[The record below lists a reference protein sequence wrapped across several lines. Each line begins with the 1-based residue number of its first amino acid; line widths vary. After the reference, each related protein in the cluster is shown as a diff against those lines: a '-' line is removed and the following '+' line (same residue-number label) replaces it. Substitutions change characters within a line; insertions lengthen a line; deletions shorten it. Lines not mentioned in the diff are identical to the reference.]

1 MATQNG
7 TKIEQSSFEQ
17 TKRPSKAEATI
28 EARNFVFTNSYA
40 TMNTIHQQG
49 QFEGFPTGQV
59 EYYADTNSDDAS
71 LLMIRVDMSSSF
83 NNIKAGSPLSLSIR
97 TGDSPNAHAPE
108 QMASSKMCSMA
119 EFKAPSLRKKRSHS
133 ISSCIRMPLHGS
145 PENQDG
151 ILPIGLSSCL
161 KEYTT
166 LEDLGTSILLALWQL
181 TSTQKRLLFPQIP
194 QSKTQSSRYYA
205 MFYLF
210 KIHQSSSG
218 L

>member
-1 MATQNG
+1 MYSSMATQNG

-108 QMASSKMCSMA
+108 QMASSKRIVLYGRIQST
-119 EFKAPSLRKKRSHS
+119 EPSEEEKSLYFKLHPDALAWEPGKPGWHFTDWVKFVPEGIYYIGGFGDKHFIGTLAVDKYTEAPIIPSNTTKQDSIVKVLR
-133 ISSCIRMPLHGS
+133 
-145 PENQDG
+145 N
-151 ILPIGLSSCL
+151 ILP
-161 KEYTT
+161 
-166 LEDLGTSILLALWQL
+166 
-181 TSTQKRLLFPQIP
+181 F
-194 QSKTQSSRYYA
+194 
-205 MFYLF
+205 
-210 KIHQSSSG
+210 
-218 L
+218 